1 MTVVL
6 WTLPG
11 SASLAVHLVLEET
24 GRPYTLRRVQ
34 VDADGNREPALL
46 ALSPDGRV
54 PVLELDGQVL
64 TESAALCL
72 LLAERDPERR
82 LLPPAGSADHAET
95 LRTMIFLTNTLQE
108 TLLRSLYAARYV
120 DDPMA
125 APAVQRAAEARLAT
139 LFGRLDERLRAH
151 DHVVG
156 DAFTVADL
164 YLFML
169 TRWGRRLSSPAWLLP
184 GVRAHWLRVAERPAV
199 AHVLADQGLDER
211 PPA

>member
-24 GRPYTLRRVQ
+24 GQPYTLRRVQ

-46 ALSPDGRV
+46 ALHPDGRV
-54 PVLELDGQVL
+54 PVLELDGQIL

-82 LLPPAGSADHAET
+82 LLPPAGTAEHAEL
-95 LRTMIFLTNTLQE
+95 LRTTIFLTNTVQE
-108 TLLRSLYAARYV
+108 TLLRALYAARYV
-120 DDPMA
+120 DDPAA

-139 LFGRLDERLRAH
+139 LFGWLDERLRAH

-156 DAFTVADL
+156 GTFTVADL

-169 TRWGRRLSSPAWLLP
+169 TRWGRRLASPAWGLP

-199 AHVLADQGLDER
+199 ARVLADQGLDER

>member
-24 GRPYTLRRVQ
+24 GQPYTLRRVQ

-46 ALSPDGRV
+46 ALHPDGRV

-82 LLPPAGSADHAET
+82 LLPPAGSADHAAT
-95 LRTMIFLTNTLQE
+95 LSTTIFLTNTLQE
-108 TLLRSLYAARYV
+108 TLLRALYATRYV
-120 DDPMA
+120 DDPGA
-125 APAVQRAAEARLAT
+125 APAVQRGAEARLAT

-156 DAFTVADL
+156 EALTVADL

-169 TRWGRRLSSPAWLLP
+169 TRWGRRLPSPAWALP
-184 GVRAHWLRVAERPAV
+184 GVRAHWLRVAARPAV
-199 AHVLADQGLDER
+199 ARVLADQGLDER
-211 PPA
+211 PPV